1 MNNSEL
7 SKLIKI
13 CNIDPKQTKDEISQN
28 IKLYFDTHNDISIIL
43 DVLICK
49 TLKIILPR
57 LRIVNKSSLK
67 KDAMISVIKT
77 HFDENFETKL
87 INGTIIY
94 NTDNAFGL
102 LKSSAI
108 TLKNSSR
115 YSFTTFV
122 ILLL

>member
-28 IKLYFDTHNDISIIL
+28 IKLYFDTHNDIGIIL
-43 DVLICK
+43 DVLLCK

-87 INGTIIY
+87 INGTIIIILIM
-94 NTDNAFGL
+94 L
-102 LKSSAI
+102 LNVLI
-108 TLKNSSR
+108 IFCVLKR
-115 YSFTTFV
+115 
-122 ILLL
+122 